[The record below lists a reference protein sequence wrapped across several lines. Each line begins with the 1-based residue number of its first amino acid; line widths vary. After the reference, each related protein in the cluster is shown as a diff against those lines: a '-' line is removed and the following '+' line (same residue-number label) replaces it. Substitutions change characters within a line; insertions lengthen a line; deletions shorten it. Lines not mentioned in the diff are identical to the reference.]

1 MITVK
6 NIPERREAV
15 TAINVYDR
23 ENGLNSSQRAKY
35 ERPLWAF
42 IAAILV
48 GNDRSFAMSPTS
60 IQNHLK
66 KHNIHVTLPAI
77 TRTLNVMINLDK
89 SIHPHRRNC
98 GISCYEAVSRMGGIK
113 TWRCNT
119 PGYIDGHTLYS
130 FDSPQSTVYY
140 QRKAM
145 GLTIQVKP

>member
-6 NIPERREAV
+6 NIPQRREAV

-42 IAAILV
+42 VAALLP
-48 GNDRSFAMSPTS
+48 GEDRTYAPSQTDLQEQLAE
-60 IQNHLK
+60 HG
-66 KHNIHVTLPAI
+66 IHVTLPAI
-77 TRTLNVMINLDK
+77 GRTLHIMLHLDE

-98 GISCYEAVSRMGGIK
+98 GVSCYEAVKQMGGIQMYPDNHK
-113 TWRCNT
+113 DNVTR
-119 PGYIDGHTLYS
+119 YS
-130 FDSPQSTVYY
+130 FGASHAKVTYLRRVF
-140 QRKAM
+140 